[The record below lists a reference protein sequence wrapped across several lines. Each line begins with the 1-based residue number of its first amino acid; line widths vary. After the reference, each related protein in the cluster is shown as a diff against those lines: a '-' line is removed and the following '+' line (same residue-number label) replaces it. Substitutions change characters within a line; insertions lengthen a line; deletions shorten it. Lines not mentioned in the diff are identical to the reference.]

1 MPSGAVYPSHR
12 KQTLSGYRTEKTIR
26 RAKESGYIVRLY
38 YVGLDTAEESIR
50 RIENRVS
57 KGGHDIPTKDVQR
70 RFQNRFRDLIKILPY
85 CDEAVFFDNDNG
97 FAEVAEYKNG
107 ELISKG
113 NVKPQW
119 FISLENEMRLLKDIM
134 N

>member
-1 MPSGAVYPSHR
+1 M
-12 KQTLSGYRTEKTIR
+12 
-26 RAKESGYIVRLY
+26 
-38 YVGLDTAEESIR
+38 
-50 RIENRVS
+50 S